1 MCCKTA
7 CTFTFKLTVSSSV
20 HEVTSARQVRCK
32 RIYAIIGAVKREIFE
47 TLVAAA
53 LDELPEGIQ
62 QALDNVDVVIE
73 DWPDGATLR
82 RAGLRHPTQLMGFYH
97 GVPRTKRGRG
107 YNLVLPDK
115 ISIYRR
121 PIEMRA
127 RTEEDVH
134 RLVQRVVRHEIAHH
148 FGIDDARLR
157 DIGAY

>member
-1 MCCKTA
+1 
-7 CTFTFKLTVSSSV
+7 VN
-20 HEVTSARQVRCK
+20 
-32 RIYAIIGAVKREIFE
+32 REAFE
-47 TLVAAA
+47 KLVADA
-53 LDELPEGIQ
+53 LDDLPEEIQ

-121 PIEMRA
+121 PIELRA
-127 RTEEDVH
+127 RTDKDV
-134 RLVQRVVRHEIAHH
+134 RSIVQRVVRHEIAHH
-148 FGIDDARLR
+148 FGIDDARLQ
-157 DIGAY
+157 DLGAY

>member
-1 MCCKTA
+1 MHFHLRAGGQQQRSRCN
-7 CTFTFKLTVSSSV
+7 V
-20 HEVTSARQVRCK
+20 RPQVRCN
-32 RIYAIIGAVKREIFE
+32 RIYAIIGTVKRKAFE

-53 LDELPEGIQ
+53 LDGLPPEVH

-73 DWPDGATLR
+73 DWADGATLR
-82 RAGLRHPTQLMGFYH
+82 RAGLRHPNQLMGFYH

-134 RLVQRVVRHEIAHH
+134 NIVQRVIRHEIAHH
-148 FGIDDARLR
+148 FGIDDERLR
-157 DIGAY
+157 ELGAY